1 MLKELNNKNIVVTGG
16 YGFIGKH
23 LIELLI
29 KKTSANVIVVDK
41 LTYASTLPDKTF
53 SSTHHFTCLDISS
66 FDFVD
71 TLTETI
77 TKFEMIPKRSK
88 IDYVLHLA
96 AESHVDNS
104 IKNPGMFVQTNV
116 VGTLNVLNF
125 VKKHGC
131 KLVHVST
138 DEVYGH
144 LTNYKDSFTEE
155 SPLQPRSPYSASK
168 ASSDL
173 LVLSYVNTYGIS
185 ANITRCCNNFG
196 IYQHYE
202 KFIPTCIRSIVTG
215 KPIPLYGN
223 GSNVREWISAQ
234 DHALAILNVAVK
246 GQSGQIYNIGTG
258 IEMSNLELASKII
271 NFGKNVY
278 GYKGEI
284 VNVEDRLGHDFRYA
298 IDNSKYRN
306 EISHD
311 LYTTLDFSLNEIF
324 EFYKDKIYPW

>member
-1 MLKELNNKNIVVTGG
+1 MLNELNNKNIIVTGG
-16 YGFIGKH
+16 YGFIGNH
-23 LIELLI
+23 LIRLLAE
-29 KKTSANVIVVDK
+29 KTSANIIVVDK

-53 SSTHHFTCLDISS
+53 SDTHHFICLDISS

-77 TKFEMIPKRSK
+77 TKFEMIPKRGK

-104 IKNPGMFVQTNV
+104 IKNPGKFIQTNV

-125 VKKHGC
+125 VKKHDC

-155 SPLQPRSPYSASK
+155 TPLNPRSPYSASK
-168 ASSDL
+168 AASDL
-173 LVLSYVNTYGIS
+173 IVQSYVNTYGIF
-185 ANITRCCNNFG
+185 AIITRCCNNFG
-196 IYQHYE
+196 IYQHRE
-202 KFIPTCIRSIVTG
+202 KFIPTCIKSIVNN

-223 GSNVREWISAQ
+223 GSNVREWISAK
-234 DHALAILNVAVK
+234 DHVLAILQVAVK
-246 GQSGQIYNIGTG
+246 GTMGHVYNIGSG
-258 IEMSNLELASKII
+258 IELTNLELATKII
-271 NFGKNVY
+271 DFAYNVH
-278 GYKGEI
+278 GIKGEI

-306 EISHD
+306 EISND
-311 LYTTLDFSLNEIF
+311 LYTTLDFSLHEIF
-324 EFYKDKIYPW
+324 QFYKNKY